1 MTPHRIS
8 ETISNAKARLFAAV
22 VVSIGWVVA
31 ADYQFR
37 ETQSL
42 IDAQGNRF

>member
-1 MTPHRIS
+1 MTPNRIS
-8 ETISNAKARLFAAV
+8 ETISNAKVAF
-22 VVSIGWVVA
+22 IGWVVA

-42 IDAQGNRF
+42 IDAQGNYF

>member
-1 MTPHRIS
+1 MTPNRIS
-8 ETISNAKARLFAAV
+8 ETISNAKARLFAAAV
-22 VVSIGWVVA
+22 AFIGWVVA

-42 IDAQGNRF
+42 IDAQGNYF